1 MEIPQDSRHRVG
13 FLDFLDVLDSL
24 VFLDFLDFYIHN
36 VLIENIHVKHSI
48 FVSARIYIYI
58 YDTPTQAEFGTKIR
72 GHRSSPKIHQKYRKY
87 QQNQLKHSFF
97 FGGYHIYIYI

>member
-58 YDTPTQAEFGTKIR
+58 FMIPPLKLNLVQKSEVTVHPLKFIKSIANTNKI
-72 GHRSSPKIHQKYRKY
+72 
-87 QQNQLKHSFF
+87 N
-97 FGGYHIYIYI
+97 